1 MNNIKKIGLTALAGS
16 LVMVSA
22 QAIEY
27 TMSGGLASTYTT
39 QKAPTTLQA
48 SEGKGIGTASDLA
61 FNASGELDNG
71 FTVDYFMAVDTN
83 AALTNTSSFMT
94 VGMGSLGTLRVNNI
108 GGSSLNAI
116 DDMTPNAYVGTWDGV
131 APTNL
136 SWFGNATNAG
146 SISYNMPAQELAGIN
161 INASYTYDPAAST
174 AAPAKGAVNALNPGS
189 GSGYTAQLSHESGLE
204 IGGGVENIST
214 SGATNQS
221 DESRTTG
228 YVKFATGGLTVAYQE
243 AYQDSYSSSSSL
255 GLDKEVKFFGAA
267 YTMGDL
273 TVSYATAEQDTH
285 KGSGLAGADG
295 ADKLANEKQES
306 IQAAYVMGAMT
317 ISAAMSETDNV
328 AGVLADK
335 YEENTLAISFAF

>member
-27 TMSGGLASTYTT
+27 TMSGGLVSTYTT
-39 QKAPTTLQA
+39 ASSPADTTT
-48 SEGKGIGTASDLA
+48 EGKGIGTASDLA

-94 VGMGSLGTLRVNNI
+94 VGMGSLGTLRVANI

-116 DDMTPNAYVGTWDGV
+116 DDMTPNAYAGTWDGLS
-131 APTNL
+131 PTNT
-136 SWFGNATNAG
+136 SWFGDQTNAG
-146 SISYNMPAQELAGIN
+146 SLDYKIPTQELMGVT

-204 IGGGVENIST
+204 IGGGVENIT
-214 SGATNQS
+214 SSGQAANS

-228 YVKFATGGLTVAYQE
+228 YVKFASGGLTIAYQE
-243 AYQDSYSSSSSL
+243 AYQDSMFSTATL
-255 GLDKEVKFFGAA
+255 GADIEAEFFGAA

-273 TVSYATAEQDTH
+273 TVSYATAEQDVH